1 MGAMAAQ
8 VHVEVGEAGSDDERL
23 EELAL
28 RLREELLALEV
39 ESVQPAVAGEAPA
52 GSRGGLAALAGVL
65 TVSLQPTI
73 ATIGAVV
80 GVVRDWLHRSGG
92 QRTVRIEI
100 DGDTLELG
108 GASAEVQQQL
118 VDDWIARHSVGATG
132 S

>member
-1 MGAMAAQ
+1 MSAD
-8 VHVEVGEAGSDDERL
+8 VRVGVVEAGSDDERL

-39 ESVQPAVAGEAPA
+39 ESVQPAVAGAAPA

-65 TVSLQPTI
+65 TVSLAADHRNDRRRRGRGARLAAPFGRAAPPCGSRST
-73 ATIGAVV
+73 ATRWSSV
-80 GVVRDWLHRSGG
+80 GRAPRCSS
-92 QRTVRIEI
+92 E
-100 DGDTLELG
+100 
-108 GASAEVQQQL
+108 L